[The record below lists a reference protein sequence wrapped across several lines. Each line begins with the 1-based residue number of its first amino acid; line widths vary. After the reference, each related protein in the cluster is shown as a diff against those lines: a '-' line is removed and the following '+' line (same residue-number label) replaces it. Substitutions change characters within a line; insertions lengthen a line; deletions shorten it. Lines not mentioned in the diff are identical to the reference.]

1 MSLIDSSRL
10 DPLERFLSL
19 TAFRQQLV
27 ANNLA
32 NIDTPG
38 YRAKDI
44 LFHQEMARVEDG
56 LGDEEQRP
64 FVLPVAGLVERP
76 DGNNVSMDRE
86 GLLLLRLQL
95 EYKTGVELL
104 RSELRQINEAIN
116 DGRAA

>member
-1 MSLIDSSRL
+1 MSLIDSTNL
-10 DPLERFLSL
+10 DPLARYLNL

-44 LFHQEMARVEDG
+44 LFQQEMEHAEDD
-56 LGDEEQRP
+56 LEDEEHRP
-64 FVLPVAGLVERP
+64 FVLPVGGLVERP

-86 GLLLLRLQL
+86 GLLLLELQL

-104 RSELRQINEAIN
+104 RSELRTINEAIN
-116 DGRAA
+116 DGRPV